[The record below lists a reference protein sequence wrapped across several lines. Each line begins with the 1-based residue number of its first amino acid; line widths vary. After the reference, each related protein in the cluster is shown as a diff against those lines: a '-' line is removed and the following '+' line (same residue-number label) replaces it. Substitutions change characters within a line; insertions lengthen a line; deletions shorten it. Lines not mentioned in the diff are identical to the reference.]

1 MSYEVTKTIRGRDY
15 RYKVES
21 YRDPQTGK
29 VRNRW
34 HYLGKGQGEA
44 PPRRRASAGETR
56 AKLTAALERL
66 LERKPWG
73 DVTALDIAAEA
84 GVTPATLY
92 RYFKSRDAVLQACAV
107 DANDKLDLR
116 LAELQHVAGNAD
128 AERARLRAWTIA
140 LVKDPPGSAVLLA
153 LSSSGSSGTLARD
166 RNLLRRRAFERYF
179 ETLAQRGFITIAPA
193 ERTRVAIALS
203 LMVQAFSYRAIMGR
217 AQLENEEYAALA
229 DAIERLIFR

>member
-34 HYLGKGQGEA
+34 HYLGKAHGEA
-44 PPRRRASAGETR
+44 PPRRRARAGETR
-56 AKLTAALERL
+56 AKLTGALERL

-73 DVTALDIAAEA
+73 SVTALDIASEA
-84 GVTPATLY
+84 GVTPATFY
-92 RYFKSRDAVLQACAV
+92 RHFASRDAALQACAV
-107 DANDKLDLR
+107 DANDQLDLR
-116 LAELQHVAGNAD
+116 LAELQHVADDAD
-128 AERARLRAWTIA
+128 AERTRLRALIVA
-140 LVKDPPGSAVLLA
+140 SVKDPPGSSVLLA
-153 LSSSGSSGTLARD
+153 LASSGLSGTLARD

-179 ETLAQRGFITIAPA
+179 ETLAQRGFITITPT

-217 AQLENEEYAALA
+217 AQLDDEDYDALA
-229 DAIERLIFR
+229 DAIERLIFG